1 MRAVDDHAAADL
13 DSFGDRAQIDLHLV
27 ERQGVGQGDQLG
39 GPLRTLDAGEASHGE
54 GVPLGQVG
62 QPDEGLGGK
71 QDAARGLGDPARDR
85 LLRNVHHVGAALRI
99 EMAEGAC
106 ASSCLSGVS
115 EVPYGSIPIALHPL
129 QLAFVVPTL
138 NEEDALRRHLP
149 AARTAADEV
158 VVSDG
163 GSTDRTL
170 EVARE
175 LGARTVSGPP
185 GRGGQL
191 TRGATATTAE
201 VLVFLHADTSL
212 PAAGPGAIRDAVA
225 AGAVGGA
232 FHVRFDVDRW
242 CCAWERG

>member
-1 MRAVDDHAAADL
+1 M
-13 DSFGDRAQIDLHLV
+13 
-27 ERQGVGQGDQLG
+27 
-39 GPLRTLDAGEASHGE
+39 
-54 GVPLGQVG
+54 
-62 QPDEGLGGK
+62 
-71 QDAARGLGDPARDR
+71 
-85 LLRNVHHVGAALRI
+85 
-99 EMAEGAC
+99 
-106 ASSCLSGVS
+106 
-115 EVPYGSIPIALHPL
+115 PYGSIPIALHPL
-129 QLAFVVPTL
+129 QLAFVIPTL

-232 FHVRFDVDRW
+232 FHVRFDVDTLVLRLGARLINLRTRLTGLPLGDQAQFVTREAFDRLQGFRDW
-242 CCAWERG
+242 PILEDLDFALRLKRLGRTVLIDERVTTAARRFLEQGIVRTVSTNWLIWGLFLLGVPPQRLARLYRHIR